1 MKINN
6 INNTNFK
13 AVIYTSNSKIYTS
26 TYLTLKDKEMLKT
39 ASEKLKDSKFWD
51 LEVTGAGLRIA
62 SRFNKDAFL
71 DKFNLWRI
79 DKKKNTLIINS
90 TYDGHADDCAKGID
104 HRFPLYYDTFEEAD
118 NAYVKYVN
126 LSSVD
131 RAVYITEKLEE
142 NTRDNKFSLDPEET
156 ITEPKTLMEIIFDHA
171 FKRI

>member
-6 INNTNFK
+6 IKNTNFK

-79 DKKKNTLIINS
+79 DKKKNTSIENS
-90 TYDGHADDCAKGID
+90 
-104 HRFPLYYDTFEEAD
+104 E
-118 NAYVKYVN
+118 
-126 LSSVD
+126 
-131 RAVYITEKLEE
+131 
-142 NTRDNKFSLDPEET
+142 
-156 ITEPKTLMEIIFDHA
+156 
-171 FKRI
+171 FKKEV

>member
-26 TYLTLKDKEMLKT
+26 TYLTLKDKEMLKV
-39 ASEKLKDSKFWD
+39 ASEKLKDTQFWD

-71 DKFNLWRI
+71 DKFNLWGAN
-79 DKKKNTLIINS
+79 KKKNTLTINS
-90 TYDGHADDCAKGID
+90 IYDGHADDCAKGVD
-104 HRFPLYYDTFEEAD
+104 HRFPLYYKTFEEAC
-118 NAYVKYVN
+118 AAHKKYVN

-131 RAVYITEKLEE
+131 RAIYITEKLEE
-142 NTRDNKFSLDPEET
+142 NTRDNKFSLDPEGT
-156 ITEPKTLMEIIFDHA
+156 ITEPKSLMEMIFDHA
-171 FKRI
+171 FKD